1 MDDQSDDL
9 RRVAPLRMEVF
20 AGTGRK
26 RWPDA
31 VKAQIVVESFVEG
44 AVVTDVAR
52 RHGCR
57 AQQIHDWR
65 GLARRGALE
74 LPDGARIPPTM
85 MRQSRSARSPDFAP
99 LVMTPAPPPAVAD
112 DCVIEVAGATIRV
125 RGRAVGSNRPIATA
139 VAEF

>member
-1 MDDQSDDL
+1 
-9 RRVAPLRMEVF
+9 MEVF
-20 AGTGRK
+20 AGAGRK

-31 VKAQIVVESFVEG
+31 LKALIVVESFADG
-44 AVVTDVAR
+44 AIVTDVAR

-74 LPDGARIPPTM
+74 LPDGARIPPAM

-99 LVMTPAPPPAVAD
+99 LVMTPPPPAAAD
-112 DCVIEVAGATIRV
+112 DCVIEVAGATIRA
-125 RGRAVGSNRPIATA
+125 RGRAVGIAVTA
-139 VAEF
+139 AIAALRSAKD